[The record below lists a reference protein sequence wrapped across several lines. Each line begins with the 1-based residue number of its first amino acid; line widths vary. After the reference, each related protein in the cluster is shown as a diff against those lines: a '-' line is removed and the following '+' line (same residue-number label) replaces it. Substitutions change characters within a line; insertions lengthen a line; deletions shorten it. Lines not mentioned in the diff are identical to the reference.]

1 MEDEVNEILQEVVK
15 ILWNADYAKADE
27 LLAPHKDNHP
37 AVATMYAQS
46 MWLRAVVTETAEE
59 SKEAFERMEADR
71 LNKIKKNKG
80 NKGGSEQEDLTEA
93 PRTSLSLWCS
103 IIIPHYLLF
112 TTKNVQ
118 QEQMLALL
126 LWSKLSLAEVTLF
139 ESILKFK
146 MQKQVKGE
154 AYAHCAYNFRKSWK
168 HYEEC
173 VELIKTLSEKSPYFT
188 NLACSL
194 NVGIGFFH
202 FFISVVPRQFLWL
215 VEAIGFKADRDL
227 ALKELQL
234 ASESEGFQSSLA
246 FFLLVTIRTFFFEE
260 LEAGRDMFNLLMEQY
275 PMQAKLDEA
284 KELFLAAKEKFIATN
299 NKQLELFC
307 VSEIATLE
315 YLNLNFAEAVQ
326 GFEQFLT
333 LSTVPGLKALCYYQ
347 SGICYSFLFHED
359 KAKECMTQALKYVRK
374 GYAHDEFAKQR
385 AKKFLTKGGV
395 SDFERKFIRARILHE
410 GRQFQLSLEMA
421 EQAEAVAV
429 TDEDRACVAF
439 MRGDAL
445 RELKRDEA
453 EQAFMVV
460 LNTPTKSISKYEQY
474 VLPWSLSGMA
484 ELKLEQN
491 DHKAALDLY
500 KRAKKYS
507 GYDYETWVAWRIK
520 RGMDRLRVRDTTH

>member
-59 SKEAFERMEADR
+59 SKEAFERMEAVHRLSHATQDR

-80 NKGGSEQEDLTEA
+80 NKGGSEQEDLTE
-93 PRTSLSLWCS
+93 
-103 IIIPHYLLF
+103 
-112 TTKNVQ
+112 
-118 QEQMLALL
+118 EQMLALL

-146 MQKQVKGE
+146 MQKQVKG
-154 AYAHCAYNFRKSWK
+154 AYNFRKSWK

-275 PMQAKLDEA
+275 PDSPMFKYVGGYVCRMQAKLDEA